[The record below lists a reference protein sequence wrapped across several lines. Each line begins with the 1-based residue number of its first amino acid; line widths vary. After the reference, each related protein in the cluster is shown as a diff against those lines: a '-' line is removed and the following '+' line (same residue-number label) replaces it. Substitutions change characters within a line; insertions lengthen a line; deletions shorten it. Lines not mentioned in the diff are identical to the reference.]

1 MLTKNILKQWQV
13 VRSQVKKRLY
23 VLFEN
28 NVNQLEIRSGPTIT
42 ESKKM
47 MPQSES
53 KSYTI
58 PSASLLCSSIFYTY
72 YTTYFSY

>member
-28 NVNQLEIRSGPTIT
+28 NASQLEIRSGPTIT
-42 ESKKM
+42 KSKKM
-47 MPQSES
+47 KPQSGS
-53 KSYTI
+53 KS
-58 PSASLLCSSIFYTY
+58 
-72 YTTYFSY
+72 